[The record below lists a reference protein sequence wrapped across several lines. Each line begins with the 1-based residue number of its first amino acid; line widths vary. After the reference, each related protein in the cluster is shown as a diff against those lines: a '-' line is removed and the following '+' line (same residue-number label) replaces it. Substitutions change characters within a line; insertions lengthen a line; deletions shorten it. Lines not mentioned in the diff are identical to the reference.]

1 MAIFYHDGEVKKR
14 PGVYMLHKNAGSET
28 TVGAQ
33 DGICAIPV
41 KSSWG
46 PLGKVVKNAS
56 AEDLYNTY
64 GTGDYSTNHTVPAAA
79 AMFAGGASTVYTYR
93 MGTGGKAA
101 SYTVDSGVTV
111 TAKHVGTMAL
121 SIAIQENLGDST
133 KKQMHVYAGTA
144 LVETFTFAA
153 DGKAEG
159 ANLAAAT
166 ATSKYVTVTGTAA
179 TVKTVAAATGI
190 LTGGEDPTVT
200 NSDYSAAFAA
210 FETYYYNTIALDVDD
225 DESMTLSLLLQEY
238 LNNAYKYGK
247 LAIGVYGQKTTV
259 DFETRCQK
267 AKAFNDPKAVYL
279 GGGYKSGTE
288 DKDGVLA
295 ICYTAGRIAST
306 PSNSGITHSVIDG
319 ATELCE
325 SLTYAQYEAAIDS
338 GMLML
343 SQSPDGLIWY
353 DSAINTLTTP
363 DDNQDEGWK
372 KIRRVKVRFEMIDRL
387 DRALMPKVGKVS
399 ADSDGV
405 ADIVQTGQRV
415 LNMMADSEGK
425 LMAGPVFQEDPNK
438 PFTGDSAWF
447 IITADDIDSLEKIYL
462 QYQFR
467 YSQQS

>member
-1 MAIFYHDGEVKKR
+1 MAIFYHDGEIKKR
-14 PGVYMLHKNAGSET
+14 PGVYMTHKNAGSET
-28 TVGAQ
+28 GVGAQ

-46 PLGKVVKNAS
+46 PLGKVVKHKNT
-56 AEDLYNTY
+56 EDLYNTY
-64 GTGDYSTNHTVPAAA
+64 GSGVYGANYTVPAAA

-93 MGTGGKAA
+93 MGTGGKPA
-101 SYTVDSGVTV
+101 SYTSDGLTV
-111 TAKHVGTMAL
+111 TAKHVGTMAI
-121 SIAIQENLGDST
+121 SIAIQENLGDPT
-133 KKQMHVYAGTA
+133 LKQMNVYAGTA
-144 LVETFTFAA
+144 LVESFTFAA

-159 ANLAAAT
+159 ANLVAAT
-166 ATSKYVTVTGTAA
+166 ATSNYVTVTGTAV
-179 TVKTVAAATGI
+179 TVQPVSVSTGV
-190 LTGGEDPTVT
+190 LKGGEDPTVT

-238 LNNAYKYGK
+238 LNNAYKFGK
-247 LAIGVYGQKTTV
+247 LGIAVYGQKTTV
-259 DFETRCQK
+259 GFAARCK
-267 AKAFNDPKAVYL
+267 NAKAFNDAKAVFL
-279 GGGYKSGTE
+279 GGGYKSGAE
-288 DKDGVLA
+288 SKDGVLA
-295 ICYTAGRIAST
+295 ICYTAGKIAST
-306 PSNSGITHSVIDG
+306 PSNSGITHSVVDG

-325 SLTYAQYEAAIDS
+325 SLTYAQYEAAIES

-363 DDNQDEGWK
+363 DTNQDDGWK

-405 ADIVQTGQRV
+405 ADIVQTGLRV
-415 LNMMADSEGK
+415 LNQMADSEGK
-425 LMAGPVFQEDPNK
+425 LKAGPVFKEDPNK
-438 PFTGDSAWF
+438 PFTGDSGWF
-447 IITADDIDSLEKIYL
+447 IIAADDIDSLEHIYL

-467 YSQQS
+467 YSQQA